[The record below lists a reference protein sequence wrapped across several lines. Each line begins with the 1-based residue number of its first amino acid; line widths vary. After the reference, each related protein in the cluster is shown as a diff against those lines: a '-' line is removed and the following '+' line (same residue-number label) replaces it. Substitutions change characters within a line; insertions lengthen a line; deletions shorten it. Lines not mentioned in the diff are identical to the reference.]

1 MNELPDSLYNAL
13 VDGLTLLLALRLPG
27 APAADTAQATAQAWS
42 VALAANKQWDAETD
56 LPRIR
61 TAFAVL
67 AANIDRWPAP
77 RHLLDCLP
85 PPPERIKLEH
95 KHQPSETQKAAAAA
109 VMAEIKSKLANAPIF
124 NRGWM
129 QPQTT
134 KPMKGK

>member
-1 MNELPDSLYNAL
+1 MSELPDSLYNAL

-42 VALAANKQWDAETD
+42 VALAANKQWDAEAD
-56 LPRIR
+56 PARIQA
-61 TAFAVL
+61 AFAVL
-67 AANIDRWPAP
+67 AGNTDRWPAP
-77 RHLLDCLP
+77 LHLLDCLP

-109 VMAEIKSKLANAPIF
+109 VMEGIKSKLAAAPIF

-129 QPQTT
+129 QPQA
-134 KPMKGK
+134 MKEK